1 MDLELGNHV
10 NPELRNHLILGLGN
24 HVNFFTVLLGNDLIA
39 DTFCSCVFIIKIYCF
54 TIPQK
59 KYIN

>member
-39 DTFCSCVFIIKIYCF
+39 DMISMR
-54 TIPQK
+54 
-59 KYIN
+59 